1 MDSTLIA
8 DKSMPRSVDFLNL
21 SACAVYS
28 PTDMV
33 RLCAARYRWWILGA
47 LLILLGVGESRA
59 PNRDAEW
66 LIRVGLERGAFG
78 EVIYVQAQGG
88 NLRWVNPD
96 TGQTLLEAAEGT
108 LWQVRWESGQLAA
121 QSSGA
126 RVAARRLT
134 AQPVGSALLA
144 VGTDPS
150 RLRRYRGA
158 LEWVVREG
166 KLLTLNWVRLDDYLK
181 AVLPMEMPA
190 NFPMEALKAQA
201 VASRSFTLKRLNR
214 YRQWGYDLCD
224 HAPCQVYGGVD
235 AERPTTNQAVEST
248 AGEVLYYNGAVLEA
262 VYTGNCGG
270 HTAPI
275 ELVMAGTRPMEPLQG
290 VPDTDSEGKPY
301 CAVAPNSEWRVLLTR
316 DALQKAFPQAGAIR
330 SLTVEEQAPSGYVAR
345 LKLVGEKATLM
356 LTGAEFRARLGATL
370 LKSQRFTLQPL
381 SDGWEIVGRG
391 SGHGAGLCQWGANGR
406 ARAGQTY
413 TEILQAYYPNTTLG
427 KW

>member
-1 MDSTLIA
+1 
-8 DKSMPRSVDFLNL
+8 
-21 SACAVYS
+21 
-28 PTDMV
+28 MV
-33 RLCAARYRWWILGA
+33 RNRGARYRWW
-47 LLILLGVGESRA
+47 LLGVLLSLLTAGELSALSR
-59 PNRDAEW
+59 DSEW

-78 EVIYVQAQGG
+78 EVIYVRAQGG
-88 NLRWVNPD
+88 SLRWVNPD

-108 LWQVRWESGQLAA
+108 LWQVRLESGQLVAR
-121 QSSGA
+121 SSGA
-126 RVAARRLT
+126 RVSARRLH
-134 AQPVGSALLA
+134 AQPVGSALLT
-144 VGTDPS
+144 VGTDPN

-158 LEWVVREG
+158 LEWVPRDG

-181 AVLPMEMPA
+181 AVLPMEMPP

-275 ELVMAGTRPMEPLQG
+275 ELVMAGTRALEPLQG
-290 VPDTDSEGKPY
+290 VPDTDREGKPY
-301 CAVAPNSEWRVLLTR
+301 CNLAPNSEWRVLLTR
-316 DALQKAFPQAGAIR
+316 DALQKAFPQVGAIR
-330 SLTVEEQAPSGYVAR
+330 SLTIEEQAPSGYVAR
-345 LKLVGEKATLM
+345 LKLVGEKATLT
-356 LTGAEFRARLGATL
+356 LTGAEFRARIGATVL
-370 LKSQRFTLQPL
+370 RSQRFTLQPL
-381 SDGWEIVGRG
+381 SDGWEAIGRG

-406 ARAGQTY
+406 ARARQTY
-413 TEILQAYYPNTTLG
+413 AEILQAYYPNTTLG